1 MYFDRCFSFM
11 SEEVKSKHP
20 RITYAD
26 LYQLAGVIAVEV
38 TGGPVI
44 DFSSGRKDSKISPME
59 GRLPDAKRGLF
70 QYLRYLLQYL
80 IFPIFIFLVVLG
92 VGYKFFMQIVLVISV
107 HSPGLAGRGQ
117 PFGSFRFRQAHEPSG
132 LALGAPH
139 LREKFCRMGLSNQN
153 IVALSRDYTGNS
165 STLFVSIYGLLWYW
179 IDTFSLHRLLWSYRE
194 GHIQIDLVLIVRGLR
209 NLCSL

>member
-1 MYFDRCFSFM
+1 MARDT
-11 SEEVKSKHP
+11 

-44 DFSSGRKDSKISPME
+44 DFSSGRKDSKISPTE
-59 GRLPDAKRGLF
+59 GRLPDAKR
-70 QYLRYLLQYL
+70 
-80 IFPIFIFLVVLG
+80 
-92 VGYKFFMQIVLVISV
+92 
-107 HSPGLAGRGQ
+107 
-117 PFGSFRFRQAHEPSG
+117 
-132 LALGAPH
+132 GAPH

-153 IVALSRDYTGNS
+153 IVALSRDYT
-165 STLFVSIYGLLWYW
+165 
-179 IDTFSLHRLLWSYRE
+179 DTFSLHRLLWSYRE

>member
-1 MYFDRCFSFM
+1 MARDT
-11 SEEVKSKHP
+11 

-44 DFSSGRKDSKISPME
+44 DFSSGRKDSKISPTE
-59 GRLPDAKRGLF
+59 GRLPDAKR
-70 QYLRYLLQYL
+70 
-80 IFPIFIFLVVLG
+80 
-92 VGYKFFMQIVLVISV
+92 
-107 HSPGLAGRGQ
+107 
-117 PFGSFRFRQAHEPSG
+117 
-132 LALGAPH
+132 GAPH